1 MSSYMS
7 QTHAGG
13 HLHVQMACCMAGV
26 HASRH
31 TAPLRVD
38 QHASVAD
45 TATPRASTCQA
56 ACAASMHGDTST
68 FCRHSAA

>member
-1 MSSYMS
+1 MSSYMPKIPARR
-7 QTHAGG
+7 HI
-13 HLHVQMACCMAGV
+13 HVQMACCMAGV

-45 TATPRASTCQA
+45 TTTPRASTCQA
-56 ACAASMHGDTST
+56 ACAASMHGDNSS
-68 FCRHSAA
+68 FCRHSDA